1 MEFRDYYKILG
12 VDKNAD
18 EKTIKRA
25 YRKLAQLYHPD
36 KNPNNKAS
44 EEKFKEI
51 NEAYEVL
58 GDADKRSKYDQL
70 GQNYHRYQQT
80 GGRPDGF
87 DYSQWFA
94 GGAPGGNYQ
103 NSVNFEDILGGEGGS
118 FSDFFRS
125 IFGEQMGQQQARRGR
140 DQEHTVEIT
149 LEEAYHGTT
158 RSLSYDGGQS
168 FTAKIPPGAKTGTKI
183 RLRGKGQPVMGG
195 TPGDLILVIHVQ
207 HHPIYKRDGH
217 NLSLDLELDVLTA
230 VLGGKV
236 SVTTLSGTVNLTI
249 PPGTSSGRTIRLSSR
264 GMPDLQNPDTSGDLL
279 VRVMIKVPTP
289 QQLSEQERQLY
300 EQLTKIKDGS

>member
-25 YRKLAQLYHPD
+25 YRKLAQQYHPD
-36 KNPNNKAS
+36 KNPNNKVS

-94 GGAPGGNYQ
+94 RGAPGGGYQ
-103 NSVNFEDILGGEGGS
+103 SSVNFEDILGSEGGS
-118 FSDFFRS
+118 FSDFFRA
-125 IFGEQMGQQQARRGR
+125 IFGEQMRQQQASRGR

-158 RSLSYDGGQS
+158 RSISYEGGQS

-183 RLRGKGQPVMGG
+183 RLRGKGQPGYGSV
-195 TPGDLILVIHVQ
+195 PGDLILVVHVQ
-207 HHPIYKRDGH
+207 HHHMYKRDGQ
-217 NLSLDLELDVLTA
+217 NLSLDLDVDVPTA

-236 SVTTLSGTVNLTI
+236 SVLTLSGTVNLMI
-249 PPGTSSGRTIRLSSR
+249 PPGTSSGRTIRLSGR
-264 GMPDLQNPDTSGDLL
+264 GMPDIQNPEVYGDLL

-289 QQLSEQERQLY
+289 QQLSEGERQLY
-300 EQLTKIKDGS
+300 EQLAKIKA